1 MEVIFVLKKVLS
13 LIKNDLKLFFSS
25 KGFIILIILLPLVLT
40 LVCSLTTSI
49 DPYTNLKIAFVNED
63 KSLFGIFFIRYA
75 VSMFQGDNIY
85 VYDTREELDEK
96 MNTLDSGFIIPE
108 GFANKI
114 LFQKPSELI
123 FIPNP
128 RSLQT
133 SIAIYQVLSNVLQEF
148 KALPVIADPEFMQG
162 IEIDPN
168 YEAPILKVE
177 GADESYLNFSYFMFP
192 IILSIFLMLTAIV
205 GLSSSVHE
213 EIHKD
218 FLKIYAIAGID
229 SFKYLFSKFSSY
241 FLILTLNMGIFI
253 VFGFFSNLIVKT
265 DIFIFFIMVL
275 SSIIFYISLG
285 IFITVLSGSVRSA
298 QFFGV
303 ATGVILIIL
312 SGVIIPASM
321 FPDFLRNLTA
331 YFPTTKLLEYFQGV
345 VITGYTFNDIL
356 PVIIEILLYSVGLF
370 SLSILFFKRFFKFE
384 N

>member
-1 MEVIFVLKKVLS
+1 MEVCCYLKKVFS

-25 KGFIILIILLPLVLT
+25 RGFIILIILLPFVLT

-63 KSLFGIFFIRYA
+63 KSLFGIFFIKYA
-75 VSMFQGDNIY
+75 ASMFKGDNIFIY
-85 VYDTREELDEK
+85 NSREELDEN
-96 MNTLDSGFIIPE
+96 MSSLDSGFIIPE

-133 SIAIYQVLSNVLQEF
+133 SIAIYQVLSNVLKEF
-148 KALPVIADPEFMQG
+148 KALPVIADPEFMNG
-162 IEIDPN
+162 VEIDPN
-168 YEAPILKVE
+168 YVAPILKVE
-177 GADESYLNFSYFMFP
+177 GTDESYLNFSYFMFP

-205 GLSSSVHE
+205 GLSSSIHE
-213 EIHKD
+213 EVQRD
-218 FLKIYAIAGID
+218 FLKIYVIAGIN
-229 SFKYLFSKFSSY
+229 SFKYLLSKFISY
-241 FLILTLNMGIFI
+241 FLILTLNMSIFI
-253 VFGFFSNLIVKT
+253 LFGYFSNLIVKT
-265 DIFIFFIMVL
+265 DIFAFFIMTIF
-275 SSIIFYISLG
+275 SIIFYISLG
-285 IFITVLSGSVRSA
+285 IFITVLSGTVRSS

-303 ATGVILIIL
+303 AIGVILIIL

-321 FPDFLRNLTA
+321 FPDLLRVFTA

-345 VITGYTFNDIL
+345 VITGYTFNDIS
-356 PVIIEILLYSVGLF
+356 PIIAEVSLYSIGLF